1 MTIEYIE
8 TDAPSRAGY
17 TPIMAVT
24 SDGIRHHIGAII
36 DSGPSKSIAII
47 SGCLQRHCGSHQAA
61 VESVSEYLNTHTQ
74 ALDFLAG

>member
-17 TPIMAVT
+17 TPIAAVT
-24 SDGIRHHIGAII
+24 SDGARHHIGAII
-36 DSGPSKSIAII
+36 DNGPSNSIAVIG
-47 SGCLQRHCGSHQAA
+47 GCLQQRCDTHQAA